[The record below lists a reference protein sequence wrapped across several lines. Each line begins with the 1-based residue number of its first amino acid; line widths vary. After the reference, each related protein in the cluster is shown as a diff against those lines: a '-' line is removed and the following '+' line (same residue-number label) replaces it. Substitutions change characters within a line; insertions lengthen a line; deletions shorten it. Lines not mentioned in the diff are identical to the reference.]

1 MQEEEKKDRLRALFQ
16 QSLDRVEETPTGLKP
31 LPMLGKKV
39 VINGGMNH
47 FSGGKTNVK
56 VVMVGPPAVA
66 LISKAQKAALVERRD
81 QWVALHNTLKARQIT
96 RADARKAVNAM
107 AKVTAHRLIPADR
120 YADLVRWLEGKT
132 EALRQVEHRLAARA
146 TRNLAL
152 LEPVVTNLR
161 EANLESDLTP
171 ADQSHPPP
179 TTSRSVAPVPGHS

>member
-1 MQEEEKKDRLRALFQ
+1 MQEEDKKAKLKNLFK
-16 QSLDRVEETPTGLKP
+16 QSAVQPETISKP
-31 LPMLGKKV
+31 LPVLANKL
-39 VINGGMNH
+39 VINGGTH
-47 FSGGKTNVK
+47 HYAAAQARTKLV
-56 VVMVGPPAVA
+56 VVMPPGAVIA
-66 LISKAQKAALVERRD
+66 KAQKADLVERRD
-81 QWVALHNTLKARQIT
+81 RWVALHNAIKTRQIT
-96 RADARKAVNAM
+96 RADARKALNAR
-107 AKVTAHRLIPADR
+107 ANVTAHRLIPAVR
-120 YADLVRWLEGKT
+120 YADLVRWLEGKI